1 MKKKDELSVKTE
13 ITVVEHDGV
22 KYYEQIDKMMMVASD
37 YGIKTIKGSDIAN
50 YANLKV
56 TFVVDPGKD
65 YVMLSGYLN
74 NKLIPGTDMPAKDSY
89 GDVPTG
95 PSVYDICRL
104 INNPI
109 ALCNHDNDAA
119 GIAGNFIYLLENAQG
134 LQFREILRPLDE
146 VFCDDTKDAISAWGK
161 GWGIAYSIGGR
172 WLYDWEA
179 SDPETNTYML
189 VKAILHEA
197 SHVAIGADQYAMSVA
212 PSITPPTKSEGEV
225 PQRKTLDELVMDYV
239 RTQDKSLLP
248 QIEELQKRSDV
259 K

>member
-1 MKKKDELSVKTE
+1 MSKKDEAAAKADIKVIEENGKKFYEKT
-13 ITVVEHDGV
+13 
-22 KYYEQIDKMMMVASD
+22 DKMMMVASD
-37 YGIKTIKGSDIAN
+37 YGIQTIKGSAIAN

-56 TFVVDPGKD
+56 TFSVDPNKD
-65 YVMLSGYLN
+65 YIMLSGYLN
-74 NKLIPGTDMPAKDSY
+74 NKLIPGTDTPAKDSY

-95 PSVYDICRL
+95 PSVYDITRL

-146 VFCDDTKDAISAWGK
+146 VFCDETKDAISAWGK

-172 WLYDWEA
+172 WMYDWEN
-179 SDPETNTYML
+179 SDPETNTYLL

-212 PSITPPTKSEGEV
+212 PCMTPPAKDQGDV
-225 PQRKTLDELVMDYV
+225 PQRKTLEALITEYV
-239 RTQDKSLLP
+239 RTGDKSIAD
-248 QIEELQKRSDV
+248 QIEEERKRSV
-259 K
+259 